1 MMEITLQ
8 ADARVVMDVI
18 KAGTESEPLT
28 PAVATALKN
37 LWSDS
42 GVRKDAYERGN
53 EFQMPE
59 SAA

>member
-1 MMEITLQ
+1 
-8 ADARVVMDVI
+8 MDVI

-28 PAVATALKN
+28 PELTIALKN
-37 LWSDS
+37 LWADR

-59 SAA
+59 STAQLVIEGVKPH